1 MATPDDFI
9 PIVRRYIN
17 GPLDLQIWESL
28 IEAAITFCRE
38 SLFCRD
44 TQEIDDVKAGE
55 IYTLTGGQ
63 AQRAVKLFQ
72 ILDYSDQ
79 QSNASAPARLLRAG
93 KNFTVSSA
101 GTVKFSGDYKKVVA
115 FFASAPMRDA
125 TEIQDVLFN
134 DWAEVIA
141 HGALES
147 LYLMHAQEWSEPKR
161 AEYFKQ
167 TFTEGYRRAY
177 REALDRP
184 GTTWVPRPVITHEF
198 Y

>member
-44 TQEIDDVKAGE
+44 TQTIDNVTVGTV
-55 IYTLTGGQ
+55 YTLTGGQ

-79 QSNASAPARLLRAG
+79 VTTPSVPAKLLRAG
-93 KNFTVSSA
+93 KAFTVSSA
-101 GTVKFSGDYKKVVA
+101 GTVKFNSNYGRVVA
-115 FFASAPMRDA
+115 FFASAPTRDA
-125 TEIQDVLFN
+125 TEVQDTLFN
-134 DWAEVIA
+134 DWAEVLA

-147 LYLMHAQEWSEPKR
+147 LYLMHGQEWSDPQR
-161 AEYFKQ
+161 AAYFKQ
-167 TFTEGYRRAY
+167 VFTDGYRRAY

-184 GTTWVPRPVITHEF
+184 GTTWIPNPVITHEF